1 MIRFLQTP
9 GPLKKIILGGLLLV
23 ICAAMVI
30 TLVPG
35 GLGSSFGIGGPA
47 KGVVAS
53 VAGIDITTAEVTRQ
67 ARQMVRSRFPKGG
80 EQANALLP
88 FFSTQAAQQLI
99 EQKALL
105 AEADRLGL
113 RATDQEVADELQHG
127 QLGAMLFPN
136 GKFIGQEGYEDFVQ
150 RNDMTVPQFE
160 ELVKEDI
167 LQRKVS
173 TLVTASASVTD
184 AEVHQE
190 YEQRNTKVKFDYAVL
205 SKDDLAKSIHPTDTE
220 LKAFYDSNKQQYAN
234 SIPEKRKVQYI
245 VLNTSNIA
253 AQMPV
258 SEQDL
263 QAYYDQN
270 RDQFRSPEQVK
281 VSHILIKT
289 PLPGPDGKVDQKGV
303 DAARQKAEDI
313 LKQIKG
319 GANFADVAKKYSED
333 TDTAKNGGSLGWIE
347 RGRFPSPEVD
357 KAAFSLPKGGTSGVI
372 NAGYGFDILH
382 IDDKQDAHVKT
393 LAEVKDQ
400 ITPIIQQQKAQRTVD
415 NMANTLL
422 SLARTQSMEKAAAS
436 KNLQL
441 VTTDYVSRADALP
454 GLGPSPSFMDAVF
467 NETNKDQ
474 IDEAQ
479 IPQGYAIFDVLDI
492 KPPAT
497 PTFEEVRSRV
507 EAEFRNQ
514 LAAALLSQ
522 KTQELSDRAK
532 AEHNLKKAAKELGA
546 TMKTSDSV
554 TPADQVPDV
563 GSMSGNA
570 AVIFS
575 MKPGEITGPIE
586 NGNNGTVL
594 MLVDKQAPS
603 DADFAA
609 KQDEIRESLLQAKQN
624 EIFSLFVTHLRDD
637 MEKSGKIKINQE
649 EMKAL
654 SRSQSSDEG
663 E

>member
-35 GLGSSFGIGGPA
+35 GLGSSFGLGGPA

-53 VAGIDITTAEVTRQ
+53 VAGIDITTAEVMRQ
-67 ARQMVRSRFPKGG
+67 ARLMVRRQFPKGG
-80 EQANALLP
+80 EQANMLLP
-88 FFSTQAAQQLI
+88 FFSSQAAEQLI

-105 AEADRLGL
+105 AEADRLGF
-113 RATDQEVADELQHG
+113 RATDQEVADEMHQG
-127 QLGAMLFPN
+127 QLGAALFPN
-136 GKFIGQEGYEDFVQ
+136 GKFVGQEGYEDFVQ

-167 LQRKVS
+167 LQRKLS
-173 TLVTASASVTD
+173 TLVTASASVTE
-184 AEVHQE
+184 AEVRQA

-205 SKDDLAKSIHPTDTE
+205 NKDALAKTIHPTDTE
-220 LKAFYDSNKQQYAN
+220 LKAFYDSSKQQYAN
-234 SIPEKRKVQYI
+234 SIPEKRKIQYV
-245 VLNTSNIA
+245 VLNTSTIA
-253 AQMPV
+253 AQTPV

-289 PLPGPDGKVDQKGV
+289 PLPGPDGKVDQKGM
-303 DAARQKAEDI
+303 DAARQKAEDV

-319 GANFADVAKKYSED
+319 GSNFADMAKKYSED

-400 ITPIIQQQKAQRTVD
+400 ITPLIQQQKAQRAVD
-415 NMANTLL
+415 NMAGTLL
-422 SLARTQSMEKAAAS
+422 SLARTQGMEKAAAA

-441 VTTDYVSRADALP
+441 VTTDYVSRGDALP
-454 GLGPSPSFMDAVF
+454 GLGPSPPFMDAVF

-474 IDEAQ
+474 IDQAQ
-479 IPQGYAIFDVLDI
+479 IPQGYAIFDVLGI
-492 KPPAT
+492 QPPAT
-497 PTFEEVRSRV
+497 PTFDQVRGRL
-507 EAEFRNQ
+507 EAEFTNQ
-514 LAAALLSQ
+514 RAAALLSQ

-532 AEHNLKKAAKELGA
+532 AEHDLRKAAKELGA
-546 TMKTSDSV
+546 TVKTSDLV
-554 TPADQVPDV
+554 TPADQVPEV
-563 GSMSGNA
+563 GAMSGNA
-570 AVIFS
+570 AVIFG

-586 NGNNGTVL
+586 NGNNGSVL
-594 MLVDKQAPS
+594 MLVDKQSPS
-603 DADFAA
+603 DADFVG
-609 KQDEIRESLLQAKQN
+609 KKDEIRESLLQAKQN
-624 EIFSLFVTHLRDD
+624 EIFSMFVTHLRDD
-637 MEKSGKIKINQE
+637 MKNSGKIKINQE